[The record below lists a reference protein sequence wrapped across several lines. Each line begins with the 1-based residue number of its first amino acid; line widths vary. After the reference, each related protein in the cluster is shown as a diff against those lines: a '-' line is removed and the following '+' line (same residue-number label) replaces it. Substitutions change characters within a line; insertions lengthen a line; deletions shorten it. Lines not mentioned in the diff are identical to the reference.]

1 MGTSALTL
9 VLAIAINGPTQ
20 ASTGSGAIK
29 QDEID
34 YQSQNFQ
41 QWWETELIWKY
52 DDLPTKG
59 SVPKFRIPYSGH
71 DYTDRSGGTMDV
83 MRKYDAAFN
92 NRVPLA
98 TEWEREDVGK
108 RRPLFLFRGR
118 NRLPENYRFPETD
131 RSRRGR
137 GRLLEGLFSGSAR
150 VPRWYGH
157 CNGRTAASIR
167 HAEPQR
173 SVARN
178 GVVFTPADIKGLLA
192 EVYMYQDTEFL
203 GGIDFAVNPGTFHV
217 TLCNWLGRG
226 SHPVG
231 MDSTLGEVVFNYPI
245 YAYAT
250 SHAKRPGNRVEVK
263 VNTAYAK
270 SSGGEHD
277 RSPQIKG
284 IMYFHYTLDLND
296 EGEITGGEYFGDSN
310 RVDMLWSPLAPVQAG
325 EKGNENGNPY
335 IDVKEI
341 LAIWRESVPDELREK
356 WYNIDP
362 TKEDRIEEPEE
373 EEVAQADEGEDAENS
388 EANES
393 SESPETETEES
404 VVEGTEIEEAV
415 TAEAEV
421 GESRAE
427 ESEADGPSE
436 TPEAEAE
443 TSEGEEPGAEE
454 PESEG
459 ADAQESSVDE

>member
-9 VLAIAINGPTQ
+9 VLAIAINGPAQ

-34 YQSQNFQ
+34 YQNQNFQ

-52 DDLPTKG
+52 DDLPTEG
-59 SVPKFRIPYSGH
+59 SVPKFRVPYSGH

-92 NRVPLA
+92 NRIPLA

-131 RSRRGR
+131 RNRRGR
-137 GRLLEGLFSGSAR
+137 GRLADLFSGSAR

-173 SVARN
+173 SVVRN
-178 GVVFTPADIKGLLA
+178 GVVFTPADIKGMLA

-284 IMYFHYTLDLND
+284 VMYFHYTLDLND

-310 RVDMLWSPLAPVQAG
+310 RVDMLWSPLAPVEGG

-341 LAIWRESVPDELREK
+341 LAIWRESVPEDLRNK
-356 WYNIDP
+356 WFNIDP
-362 TKEDRIEEPEE
+362 TDEDRIEESEE
-373 EEVAQADEGEDAENS
+373 ERVAEAGEEEDAEES
-388 EANES
+388 TDQAS
-393 SESPETETEES
+393 SENPEAETEGSVVAGSESEES
-404 VVEGTEIEEAV
+404 ATSELETQE
-415 TAEAEV
+415 T
-421 GESRAE
+421 RAE
-427 ESEADGPSE
+427 ESEADEPSE
-436 TPEAEAE
+436 APEADTE
-443 TSEGEEPGAEE
+443 
-454 PESEG
+454 ESEG
-459 ADAQESSVDE
+459 DESDAEESESDQPEVEESGADE